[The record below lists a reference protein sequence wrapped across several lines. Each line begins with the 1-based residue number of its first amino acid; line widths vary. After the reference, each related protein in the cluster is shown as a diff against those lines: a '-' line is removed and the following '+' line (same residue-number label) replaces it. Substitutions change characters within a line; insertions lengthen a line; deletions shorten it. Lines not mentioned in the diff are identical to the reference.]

1 MKKINAAVLTA
12 GALSAALFAGQPV
25 FAQADKPVAAKPAAD
40 AKAAPAAAAPAKPAE
55 DIWGFLPPVVAE
67 VNGKKVTKEDIVK
80 IFNAQFPDGQVPP
93 TITRQMLEK
102 YAPQMIKQ
110 MVDNMALLNLAEKDG
125 FKADKKSTVAA
136 LNELVKNIPPEQLEM
151 EKQKLAEKNMTM
163 ESYIDKTSDNKF
175 VQESIAIR
183 QWLDKT
189 ALSNLKATDDE
200 VKAFYAENKANFKV
214 PGDPEGSIRAS
225 HILITFKDET
235 PASEKEAKAK
245 AEAILAKIKAGESF
259 EKLAEA
265 ESACPSKKAGGSLG
279 AFSRNQMVK
288 EFEDVAFALK
298 DGEVSGVVKT
308 KFGYHIIR
316 RDKTVAEHEKS
327 LADVKGAIE
336 NVVKA
341 KKSEE
346 VVKAILAKAAVD
358 QKVQVFVTPP
368 APVMP
373 PAAAPAPAAPA
384 AAPAPAADKK

>member
-1 MKKINAAVLTA
+1 MKKINAVVLTA
-12 GALSAALFAGQPV
+12 GVLSATLFASQPV
-25 FAQADKPVAAKPAAD
+25 FAQTDKPIEAKPVADKV
-40 AKAAPAAAAPAKPAE
+40 AAAKQAE

-80 IFNAQFPDGQVPP
+80 IFMAQFPDGQVPP

-102 YAPQMIKQ
+102 FAPQMIKQ
-110 MVDNMALLNLAEKDG
+110 MVDNMALLNMAEKDG
-125 FKADKKSTVAA
+125 FKADKKSTITA

-163 ESYIDKTSDNKF
+163 ESYIEKTSDNKF

-189 ALSNLKATDDE
+189 ALSNLKASDAE
-200 VKAFYAENKANFKV
+200 VKAFYEENKANFKV

-245 AEAILAKIKAGESF
+245 IDAILAKIKAGESF

-316 RDKTVAEHEKS
+316 RDKTVAENEKS
-327 LADVKGAIE
+327 LAEVKGAIE
-336 NVVKA
+336 NVIKA

-346 VVKAILAKAAVD
+346 VVKAVLAKAAVE
-358 QKVQVFVTPP
+358 QKIQVFVTPP
-368 APVMP
+368 APVVP
-373 PAAAPAPAAPA
+373 VAPA
-384 AAPAPAADKK
+384 AAPAPEAAPAPAK

>member
-1 MKKINAAVLTA
+1 
-12 GALSAALFAGQPV
+12 
-25 FAQADKPVAAKPAAD
+25 
-40 AKAAPAAAAPAKPAE
+40 
-55 DIWGFLPPVVAE
+55 
-67 VNGKKVTKEDIVK
+67 
-80 IFNAQFPDGQVPP
+80 
-93 TITRQMLEK
+93 
-102 YAPQMIKQ
+102 
-110 MVDNMALLNLAEKDG
+110 
-125 FKADKKSTVAA
+125 
-136 LNELVKNIPPEQLEM
+136 
-151 EKQKLAEKNMTM
+151 MTM
-163 ESYIDKTSDNKF
+163 ESYIEKTSDNKF

-189 ALSNLKATDDE
+189 ALSNLKASDAE
-200 VKAFYAENKANFKV
+200 VKAFYEENKANFKV

-245 AEAILAKIKAGESF
+245 IDAILAKIKAGESF

-316 RDKTVAEHEKS
+316 RDKTVAENEKS
-327 LADVKGAIE
+327 LAEVKGAIE
-336 NVVKA
+336 NVIKA

-346 VVKAILAKAAVD
+346 VVKAVLAKAAVE
-358 QKVQVFVTPP
+358 QKIQVFVTPP
-368 APVMP
+368 APVVP
-373 PAAAPAPAAPA
+373 VAPAAAPA
-384 AAPAPAADKK
+384 AAPAPEAAPAPAK